1 MHMLEVERTR
11 MENIVAVLVKNPA
24 NNPDQTNKLEKQIYC
39 IKRLIEIEQKSTHQ
53 NKLTL
58 EEATKEIN
66 EITTRLNKKINDRDQ
81 TYSQLNAYLYKMKQQ
96 K

>member
-1 MHMLEVERTR
+1 MHMLEDERTR

>member
-1 MHMLEVERTR
+1 MAA
-11 MENIVAVLVKNPA
+11 VAEMVLVKNPA

>member
-39 IKRLIEIEQKSTHQ
+39 IKRLIEIEQK
-53 NKLTL
+53 
-58 EEATKEIN
+58 
-66 EITTRLNKKINDRDQ
+66 
-81 TYSQLNAYLYKMKQQ
+81 
-96 K
+96 